1 MALIRWHIDFSS
13 PVCYYCEVGKR
24 SCVKDIWEKKE
35 KKNNKKR
42 KSVKSSQAQSYKGK
56 KAILPGMAHQSS
68 LGGKYLFVFPL

>member
-13 PVCYYCEVGKR
+13 PVCYYCEVRKR

-42 KSVKSSQAQSYKGK
+42 KSVKSSQA
-56 KAILPGMAHQSS
+56 
-68 LGGKYLFVFPL
+68 